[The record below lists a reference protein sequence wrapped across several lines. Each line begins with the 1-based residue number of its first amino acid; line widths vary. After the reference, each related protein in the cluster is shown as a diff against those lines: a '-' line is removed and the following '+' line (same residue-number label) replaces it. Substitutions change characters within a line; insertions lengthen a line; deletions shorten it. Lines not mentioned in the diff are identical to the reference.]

1 MLAAL
6 PVDRRAR
13 LPVDR
18 RARLPALRLRR
29 IRVRADLLRKGAEL
43 HHRLEREECL
53 LSKSSRYWRHSA
65 KGDFRYKTMDFIPLE
80 GHP

>member
-1 MLAAL
+1 MTLPVAL
-6 PVDRRAR
+6 PVA
-13 LPVDR
+13 
-18 RARLPALRLRR
+18 LPALRLRK
-29 IRVRADLLRKGAEL
+29 IKVRAERLRKKAVL
-43 HHRLEREECL
+43 RHRLEREECL